1 MRCEMWHKRPQ
12 ITRKIFLKIN
22 VALWSVSVTIGTVMD
37 TQDKSSEF
45 TEEVKA
51 RVPQRLKRRVQR
63 LAKRRLVSDAD
74 ILRAALDEY
83 LSRCEAA

>member
-1 MRCEMWHKRPQ
+1 
-12 ITRKIFLKIN
+12 
-22 VALWSVSVTIGTVMD
+22 MD